1 MFEVGAEYNRRRDI
15 HAVFGGQQ
23 QGGIST
29 PSRHPFIF
37 LFTGEAGEKH
47 GYHDEWAE
55 DGFHMYGEGQVGPM
69 TYTGGN
75 RALRDHLQK
84 GYRVFLFQATGK
96 SMPCVYRGEFAV
108 ARHYVKADV
117 PDTEGDLRPAI
128 IFVLARVAGDQATA
142 LQRAVQ
148 DIDLLGISLNDTSRL
163 AVAEL
168 RTKQTL
174 FRDRLELIEKRCRVT
189 GISDGR
195 FLRASHIK
203 PWSACTSGDERVD
216 GSNGLLLSYHA
227 DHLFDRGW
235 ITFLPDGTMLT
246 SPLMPTPILE
256 RLHLTSTDPRP
267 VRFTQRQAGYLK
279 YHYDHIFLKEPDDR
293 TVK

>member
-1 MFEVGAEYNRRRDI
+1 MFEIGAEYNRRRDI
-15 HAVFGGQQ
+15 HAIFGGQQ

-96 SMPCVYRGEFAV
+96 SKPCVYRGEFSV

-117 PDTEGDLRPAI
+117 PDTEGNLRSAV
-128 IFVLARVAGDQATA
+128 IFVLVRVADDQAVV

-148 DIDLLGISLNDTSRL
+148 DIDLLGISLNDTSRS
-163 AVAEL
+163 AIVVL
-168 RTKQTL
+168 RTKQAL
-174 FRDRLELIEKRCRVT
+174 FRDRLELIEKRCRIT

-203 PWSACTSGDERVD
+203 PWAACTSGDERVD
-216 GSNGLLLSYHA
+216 GSNGLLLSYHV

-235 ITFLPDGTMLT
+235 ITFSTAGKMIT
-246 SPLMPTPILE
+246 SPLLPFDVSKK
-256 RLHLTSTDPRP
+256 LHLLGPIPRP
-267 VRFTQRQAGYLK
+267 IPFTRRQAGYLEFHHK
-279 YHYDHIFLKEPDDR
+279 RVFRGTLE
-293 TVK
+293 